1 MALDTVADYVREAR
15 VLIQDTVAPY
25 RYPDPNFLISLNLA
39 LLESRRLRADLWI
52 DASVPS
58 FSVVDTTAVDFDE
71 QYRSAIL
78 FYMSGYVQLI
88 DAEET
93 QDTRAAAL
101 IAKSAAILT
110 GVTA

>member
-1 MALDTVADYVREAR
+1 MALNTVADYIREAR
-15 VLIQDTVAPY
+15 VLLQDTMEPY
-25 RYPDPNFLISLNLA
+25 RYPDANFLTSLNIA

-58 FSVVDTTAVDFDE
+58 FSINDTTEVDFDE

-78 FYMSGYVQLI
+78 FYVCGYVQLI
-88 DAEET
+88 DAEDT
-93 QDTRAAAL
+93 QDTRAAGML
-101 IAKSAAILT
+101 AKSTKIFT